1 MTRNWGAHMKAS
13 RFLFFVF
20 LMFSGAAAQASS
32 AGSGVV
38 HNVFIMENGVV
49 LFHLTGSRTS
59 LPACGMY
66 FPTRWAFDST
76 TPAGQAKLS
85 FLMTVYASQKPI
97 AVYGTS
103 TCPNWADTETV
114 SYLMTAD

>member
-1 MTRNWGAHMKAS
+1 MKLLKPMLFAS
-13 RFLFFVF
+13 L
-20 LMFSGAAAQASS
+20 LL
-32 AGSGVV
+32 SGVAAHASDTGAGTV
-38 HNVFIMENGVV
+38 HNVYIMESGVV

-59 LPACGMY
+59 LPACGTY

-97 AVYGTS
+97 GIHGTS

>member
-1 MTRNWGAHMKAS
+1 MNLFKPMLFTSLLLSGIAAHASDTVGA
-13 RFLFFVF
+13 
-20 LMFSGAAAQASS
+20 GT
-32 AGSGVV
+32 V
-38 HNVFIMENGVV
+38 HNVYIMESGVV

-59 LPACGMY
+59 VPACGTY
-66 FPTRWAFDST
+66 FPDRWAFDST

-97 AVYGTS
+97 GIHGTS
-103 TCPNWADTETV
+103 ACSNWADTETV